1 MIAAWGLLHYKKRFS
16 GFSEAIEK
24 QTKQKR
30 LLSKDASASVE
41 DCDCRAFSLFLRGAQ
56 FRSDGSEMIN
66 GVP

>member
-30 LLSKDASASVE
+30 LLSKDASASS
-41 DCDCRAFSLFLRGAQ
+41 RGLRLQSFWLFLRGAQ